1 MLQKD
6 RGLME
11 RIKGFAEEYALANQ
25 GKTPSMA
32 MIGKRFRI
40 SRSGAF
46 GYLKEMDRLGIIR
59 YEDGVIHTDV
69 TDKMFISGQLCKG
82 YVEGITAGVPNEI
95 EGCVDSYFPIP
106 PMFVD
111 GRKGNFF
118 ALKVTGDSMID
129 AGINSGDIVL
139 CRESEEAAP
148 GEIVVAYI
156 RGDGSTLKRY
166 CRDDD
171 GPFLRAE
178 NRSWSEKERMFG
190 RKFDIQGV
198 AIKVITDI

>member
-6 RGLME
+6 RGLMD
-11 RIKGFAEEYALANQ
+11 RIKVFVEEYALANR

-32 MIGKRFRI
+32 VIGKRFGI

-46 GYLKEMDRLGIIR
+46 GYLKEMDRLKMIR

-69 TDKMFISGQLCKG
+69 TEKMFMSGQLCKG
-82 YVEGITAGVPNEI
+82 YVEGITAGAPNEV
-95 EGCVDSYFPIP
+95 EGYVDSYFMIP
-106 PMFVD
+106 PMFVNN
-111 GRKGNFF
+111 RKGNFF

-129 AGINSGDIVL
+129 AGINSGDIVI

-148 GEIVVAYI
+148 EEIVAAYI
-156 RGDGSTLKRY
+156 RGEGSTLKRY

-171 GPFLRAE
+171 GPFLWAE
-178 NRSWSEKERMFG
+178 NHSWSEKERMFG
-190 RKFDIQGV
+190 REFDIQGV
-198 AIKVITDI
+198 AIKVISDI